1 MMNESTRKGVTWA
14 LLTAIVSGFSVYVNK
29 FGLAQVNDPFVYTT
43 LKNSLVAI
51 GFLAAVS
58 LLGGWRE
65 FRTFASRQWVSW
77 LALGLVGGGIPFL
90 LFFQGLA
97 MASAPNAALIH
108 KTLFLWVAPLAVPL
122 LGEQLGWWQI
132 AGLGALAVSVFL
144 LQPPT
149 AWGWG
154 SGETLILIATL
165 LWAVETI
172 LAKKLLAGVT
182 ARTAAL
188 GRMGLGA
195 MVMWLFL
202 NLTGRAGTTLA
213 LTTTQWVWVAITSAF
228 LLAYV
233 WTWYSA
239 LKAAPASLVTSVL
252 TLGAVITVVVTIVV
266 EGQATSALQ
275 LVAMALMVLGA
286 AAFAFRL
293 PRPSLLAAEAG

>member
-1 MMNESTRKGVTWA
+1 V
-14 LLTAIVSGFSVYVNK
+14 
-29 FGLAQVNDPFVYTT
+29 
-43 LKNSLVAI
+43 
-51 GFLAAVS
+51 
-58 LLGGWRE
+58 
-65 FRTFASRQWVSW
+65 
-77 LALGLVGGGIPFL
+77 
-90 LFFQGLA
+90 
-97 MASAPNAALIH
+97 
-108 KTLFLWVAPLAVPL
+108 
-122 LGEQLGWWQI
+122 
-132 AGLGALAVSVFL
+132 
-144 LQPPT
+144 
-149 AWGWG
+149 
-154 SGETLILIATL
+154 IATL

-266 EGQATSALQ
+266 EDQATSAPQ